1 MILSY
6 SSQHRLCS
14 LSGSDSLEIEQSAR
28 TEWKANRV
36 PITMSRM
43 EVAINRTS
51 DQDQTWRTS
60 QNDSL
65 TCIEGQ
71 LCEKPG
77 RQHSLD
83 ESAETRNVVE
93 SQTQVKS

>member
-6 SSQHRLCS
+6 SSQRRRCS

-51 DQDQTWRTS
+51 DQTRRTS

-83 ESAETRNVVE
+83 KSAETRNDVE

>member
-51 DQDQTWRTS
+51 DQTRRTS

-83 ESAETRNVVE
+83 KSAETRNDVE